1 MGLMKEY
8 EGTEV
13 ADLAARVDE
22 LSELYNSGSLTKE
35 EYSELLED
43 LQRESAVLEQC
54 SDMQLKAN
62 ILKSIN
68 LLSKLI

>member
-13 ADLAARVDE
+13 ADLAARVDK
-22 LSELYNSGSLTKE
+22 LTELYNSGSLNSA
-35 EYSELLED
+35 EYNELLED
-43 LQRESAVLEQC
+43 LQRENVVLEQC

>member
-13 ADLAARVDE
+13 ADLATRVDE
-22 LSELYNSGSLTKE
+22 LTELYNSGSLNST
-35 EYSELLED
+35 EYNELLED
-43 LQRESAVLEQC
+43 LQRESVVLEQC

-68 LLSKLI
+68 LLSKII